1 MPPPPAATYIAFHP
15 QDNNIITI
23 GMDNSIMSD
32 WVRAV
37 YGALLGG
44 NAEGQILAATGSID
58 ISIRYQSA
66 VHQDQTHFFVVHD
79 AQLAIYEKTK
89 LKCLKQQVSPLPD
102 YSCQLIHASFL
113 DATVCIF
120 TLHMRCRSNIHP
132 VVAEHLEDPRQY
144 ARAMSDSSVNVSIP
158 LESGGK

>member
-89 LKCLKQQVSPLPD
+89 LKCLKQQPADTCQFLGCNCVHIHSPYAMPFK
-102 YSCQLIHASFL
+102 YPPSC
-113 DATVCIF
+113 
-120 TLHMRCRSNIHP
+120 CRTSRRSKAICTSY
-132 VVAEHLEDPRQY
+132 VR
-144 ARAMSDSSVNVSIP
+144 
-158 LESGGK
+158 